1 MSPASLRADILF
13 TFSENLPMKSLFL
26 FLAAC
31 SLTLSAQAQQLTP
44 KDITGSWKFIEVE
57 MHGCTVDL
65 VKQKVTFSEQ
75 WKSGMSD
82 SDLIQ
87 AEKNMLEQTA
97 AYQAMTL
104 EITEKSML
112 YKVKGKT
119 EMDNGYGLKYEGGKN
134 FLTGEAANDT
144 DTTISLH
151 KGLLHMDIATTDGEV
166 NIKLK
171 RK

>member
-1 MSPASLRADILF
+1 
-13 TFSENLPMKSLFL
+13 MKPLFL
-26 FLAAC
+26 FLAAGL
-31 SLTLSAQAQQLTP
+31 LTLSAQAQQLTP
-44 KDITGSWKFIEVE
+44 KDIMGSWKFIEVE

-65 VKQKVTFSEQ
+65 VRQKVTFSEQ

-87 AEKNMLEQTA
+87 AEKKMLEQTS

-104 EITEKSML
+104 EITDKSML
-112 YKVKGKT
+112 YKAGGKT
-119 EMDNGYGLKYEGGKN
+119 EMDNGYGLKYEDGKN

-144 DTTISLH
+144 ETVISLH
-151 KGLLHMDIATTDGEV
+151 KGLLHMNVASIEGEV